1 MTVNGGDAGKE
12 RGTHRWLRS
21 VRVALVPGP
30 MDALLEQ
37 TVHGVLEVL
46 RQSGHAV
53 VPLPDHDTDAIIT
66 TARFGQPVGWRD
78 SLLLTARK
86 KYGLAHNPVVFTYVR
101 ISEDDFQRQLKR
113 FERFIQDE
121 DPDPAQHQFPG
132 LAPEAYR
139 VLHEQGRRG
148 GPLLALERVIQAQAK
163 SLQIV
168 LIVGEREPKEAYHF
182 NLVGAYP
189 RSKADDPALFH
200 QDIALRMVTVLSTI
214 EANRHQV
221 VGEAIPREVWEG
233 LDTPPAMMRASQE
246 LGKRAF
252 FTEMVRIADLV
263 RVPVV
268 GDAIASQY
276 SEGCFATYDP
286 ALQALIATVTGSA
299 RPVDKGKIGED
310 DLAVIVGVKPERDG
324 VLVRHVEGKRND
336 PPSSEAMEMMEMDE
350 ALPWI
355 ELGKGMQVPI
365 ARSKLHGH
373 RGVAR
378 FDPRYVEFVPLDP
391 PFYDYLV
398 TCGTTA
404 QAMAIKQAFARSEA
418 LRDPDDARQVVF
430 TVLPGHGAV
439 LVEKWVE
446 GKAPFEVMLDYMDA
460 GYIEIESRVPQG
472 RMAYVPAPDGTMVL
486 EQDNE

>member
-1 MTVNGGDAGKE
+1 MMVEIGGAGKE
-12 RGTHRWLRS
+12 IHQWLRS
-21 VRVALVPGP
+21 VRVAFVPGP
-30 MDALLEQ
+30 MDALLER
-37 TVHGVLEVL
+37 TIHGVLGVL
-46 RQSGHAV
+46 KQSGHAV
-53 VPLPDHDTDAIIT
+53 LSLPDRDTDAIIT
-66 TARFGQPVGWRD
+66 TARFGQPVGWRE
-78 SLLLTARK
+78 SLFFTARK
-86 KYGLAHNPVVFTYVR
+86 KYGLAHNPVVFTYVS
-101 ISEDDFQRQLKR
+101 IGEDEFQKQLEW

-121 DPDPAQHQFPG
+121 DSDPAQDQFPG
-132 LAPEAYR
+132 LAPGAYR

-168 LIVGEREPKEAYHF
+168 LVVGERRPKEAYHF

-189 RSKADDPALFH
+189 RSKANDSALFY

-214 EANRHQV
+214 EANHHQV
-221 VGEAIPREVWEG
+221 VGEAIPRDVWER
-233 LDTPPAMMRASQE
+233 LDTPSAMMKASQE

-252 FTEMVRIADLV
+252 FTEMVRITDLV

-286 ALQALIATVTGSA
+286 VLQALIATVTGSA
-299 RPVDKGKIGED
+299 RPVDKGRIGED

-324 VLVRHVEGKRND
+324 ALVRHVEGKRND
-336 PPSSEAMEMMEMDE
+336 PPSSEAMEMMDMDE
-350 ALPWI
+350 ALPRI
-355 ELGKGMQVPI
+355 ELGERGLVPV

-373 RGVAR
+373 RGVAW
-378 FDPRYVEFVPLDP
+378 FDPRHVEFVPLDP

-404 QAMAIKQAFARSEA
+404 QAMAIKRAFARSGA

-430 TVLPGHGAV
+430 TVLPGHGVV

-446 GKAPFEVMLDYMDA
+446 GEAPFEVMLDYMDA

-472 RMAYVPAPDGTMVL
+472 RMAYVPTSDGMMVL
-486 EQDNE
+486 KQDNG